1 MRFVLN
7 KADSVELQELMRV
20 YGAFF
25 WNLAPLINVTEPPRV
40 YVGSFHSSQFR
51 GSPSNHEL
59 FRVEEIAL
67 LQHLHDVIFSAV
79 QNKVAVV
86 RQHTLR
92 VLLHAEM
99 VTAYIKAFE
108 REKSFFFNNDP
119 IWSAILSNPERYQF
133 VLSDRLFRF
142 VLNLRLN
149 LLQQI
154 RPMSK
159 ARVNFEQVHDKH
171 TSFSPKSSLVVC
183 QYLSHGRAFNV
194 CRRLCC
200 FRLLSSNLVE

>member
-1 MRFVLN
+1 VRFVLN

-133 VLSDRLFRF
+133 AAYFLTVLFCF
-142 VLNLRLN
+142 VLHCHVLN
-149 LLQQI
+149 KLVLQN
-154 RPMSK
+154 SC
-159 ARVNFEQVHDKH
+159 DK
-171 TSFSPKSSLVVC
+171 L
-183 QYLSHGRAFNV
+183 G
-194 CRRLCC
+194 
-200 FRLLSSNLVE
+200 